1 MREDNDRQAGDRQA
15 GDRQAGRPV
24 SESERREAARLHR
37 DWLSYILLC
46 AVFGIALGV
55 GLAALLIRLDV
66 SGIGTM
72 LAHSPHQL
80 GYRLLLAGGLAST
93 FGMISMGVGIMIR
106 AMFF

>member
-1 MREDNDRQAGDRQA
+1 MSDDNDRQT
-15 GDRQAGRPV
+15 GRPV
-24 SESERREAARLHR
+24 NESERREAARLHR

-46 AVFGIALGV
+46 AAFGIALGV

-72 LAHSPHQL
+72 LAHSPHEM
-80 GYRLLLAGGLAST
+80 GYKLLLAGGLAST
-93 FGMISMGVGIMIR
+93 FGMVSMGTGIMLR

>member
-1 MREDNDRQAGDRQA
+1 MSDDNG
-15 GDRQAGRPV
+15 RQAGRPLN
-24 SESERREAARLHR
+24 ESERREAARLHR
-37 DWLSYILLC
+37 DWLSYIALC
-46 AVFGIALGV
+46 GAFGVALGV

-72 LAHSPHQL
+72 LAHSPNET

-93 FGMISMGVGIMIR
+93 FGMVSMGTGIMIR